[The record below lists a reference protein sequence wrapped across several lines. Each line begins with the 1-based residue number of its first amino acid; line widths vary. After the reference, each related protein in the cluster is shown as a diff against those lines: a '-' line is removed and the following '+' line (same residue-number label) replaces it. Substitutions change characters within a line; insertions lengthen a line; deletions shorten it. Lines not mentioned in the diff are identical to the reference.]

1 MKIIDFSNTEANI
14 ILDKNELIVINA
26 ALNEIC
32 NGIELF
38 EFETRIGADKDYVLT
53 LLNLVNKLLYKTE
66 KDDEINVSMKY
77 DPKSNLR

>member
-14 ILDKNELIVINA
+14 ILNKNELIVINA

-38 EFETRIGADKDYVLT
+38 EFETRIGTDREHVLA
-53 LLNLVNKLLYKTE
+53 LLNLVNKLLDKVE
-66 KDDEINVSMKY
+66 KDDRK
-77 DPKSNLR
+77 